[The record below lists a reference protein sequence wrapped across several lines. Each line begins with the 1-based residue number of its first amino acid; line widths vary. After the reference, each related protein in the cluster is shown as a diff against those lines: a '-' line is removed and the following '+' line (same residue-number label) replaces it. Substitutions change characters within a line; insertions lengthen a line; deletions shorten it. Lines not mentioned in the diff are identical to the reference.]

1 MVRKPVTSK
10 SPPDRS
16 IAMSALVSVKIRKF
30 LSGHGMAANGG
41 LGLHT
46 SINRRFAICNLLL
59 ELQKPPAPVALEGR
73 LCLSGKPHEFKRSLI
88 TLN

>member
-46 SINRRFAICNLLL
+46 SINRRHPPSLPIYKRNTPK
-59 ELQKPPAPVALEGR
+59 ESQKYG
-73 LCLSGKPHEFKRSLI
+73 LSI
-88 TLN
+88 